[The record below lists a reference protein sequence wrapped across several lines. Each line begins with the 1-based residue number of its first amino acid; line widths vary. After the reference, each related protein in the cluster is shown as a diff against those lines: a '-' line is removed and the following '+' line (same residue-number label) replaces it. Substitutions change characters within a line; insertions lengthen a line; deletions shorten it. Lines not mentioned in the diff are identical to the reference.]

1 MLAEINRLQITSP
14 IILNQQETKII
25 KDKFAMLNKSLLFGE
40 QTLELS
46 YLQKLHL
53 FLFEDIYY
61 PSELSIRSE
70 YSKKDLLNINGML
83 QNIIFLA
90 EEKNLDICYLKE
102 VMYNLWSFQ
111 LFGDGNN
118 RTLWAYLKVF
128 IDYYELS
135 MELQP
140 FKENCCGKFHIV
152 AKSSKRPYAKN

>member
-1 MLAEINRLQITSP
+1 MLAERNRLQITSP

-83 QNIIFLA
+83 QNIIF
-90 EEKNLDICYLKE
+90 
-102 VMYNLWSFQ
+102 
-111 LFGDGNN
+111 
-118 RTLWAYLKVF
+118 
-128 IDYYELS
+128 
-135 MELQP
+135 
-140 FKENCCGKFHIV
+140 
-152 AKSSKRPYAKN
+152 